1 MKAEPFDITNHTRLE
16 PLDLSVGRRF
26 DTWVVAE
33 NTIKEF
39 GKRNG
44 FVINRHRVEYS
55 KNQLPDSDEK
65 LVKKRTYVCE
75 CFGKYHLSSSA
86 IKDQRKLTANGILT

>member
-65 LVKKRTYVCE
+65 LVKKESMYASVLE
-75 CFGKYHLSSSA
+75 SISL
-86 IKDQRKLTANGILT
+86 IK

>member
-16 PLDLSVGRRF
+16 PLDLSVGRHF

-39 GKRNG
+39 GKCNG

-65 LVKKRTYVCE
+65 LVKKEPMYASVLE
-75 CFGKYHLSSSA
+75 SISL
-86 IKDQRKLTANGILT
+86 IK

>member
-1 MKAEPFDITNHTRLE
+1 MKAELFDITNHTT
-16 PLDLSVGRRF
+16 LDLSIGRRF

-55 KNQLPDSDEK
+55 KNQLSDSDEK
-65 LVKKRTYVCE
+65 LVKKEPMYASVLE
-75 CFGKYHLSSSA
+75 SISL
-86 IKDQRKLTANGILT
+86 IK

>member
-1 MKAEPFDITNHTRLE
+1 MLLNLLFYFIKAEPFDITNHTRLE

-39 GKRNG
+39 GKLNG

-65 LVKKRTYVCE
+65 LVKKEPMYASVLE
-75 CFGKYHLSSSA
+75 SISL
-86 IKDQRKLTANGILT
+86 IK

>member
-16 PLDLSVGRRF
+16 PLDLSVGRHF

-39 GKRNG
+39 GKYNG
-44 FVINRHRVEYS
+44 FVIN
-55 KNQLPDSDEK
+55 
-65 LVKKRTYVCE
+65 
-75 CFGKYHLSSSA
+75 
-86 IKDQRKLTANGILT
+86 